1 MTKLVV
7 LKLDGDLQQGVRVTL
22 SIAFEGVSPH
32 KEVTGFLP
40 AATELQTTID
50 QWQSHYRSLGSPNRA
65 LKAKKVTYNGS
76 ITEKQSDCKNLAT
89 ELQKRL
95 NNWLQKEPFRPIRES
110 WLKELQENEIVRILI
125 RTSNQQLRQIP
136 WHLWDLV
143 EEYPHAELA
152 LSTTDYQKTP
162 ATKTPSIRN
171 KVKILAILGNSTGID
186 VETDRRLLNSLPDAD
201 VTFLVQ
207 PQRYEIND
215 QLWGK
220 HWDILFFA
228 GHSQTV
234 GDSGHIYINE
244 NKESLT
250 TDDLKY
256 GLKKA
261 KSNGLGVAIFNS
273 CDGLGLAS
281 DLEALHIPQ
290 IIVMREQVPDE
301 VAQVFLKHFLSDFAS
316 SSKSL
321 YQAVKE
327 ARLKLHG
334 LEDKYP
340 CASWLPVICQNTDA
354 TPPNWLDLG
363 RRPTDIIPYRGLFAF
378 REEDAQFFFG
388 RETFT
393 NMLVD
398 AVQNQPLVAVIGS
411 SGSGKSSVV
420 FAGLVK
426 RLRNAGNWHIVDFRP
441 GSRPLFNLA
450 TALIDQQEYC
460 FSTDDC
466 SEGGE
471 LLALNRG
478 KPHLPFCLPA
488 SGQKKSQVRKQL
500 LSHTE
505 RLREIRNLASD
516 LGQYSNG
523 LRDVVDDILK
533 LDPSQHFLLI
543 VDQFEELYTLCTDP
557 QERQTFLDRL
567 LEAIYHCRNFTF
579 VITLRADFLGQVLSY
594 RPFADALQYADLKL
608 GPMTDE
614 ELQAVVEKP
623 AKLLGVTIE
632 QGLVERIL
640 ASISVEPG
648 NLPLLEF
655 ALTQLWAKQQD
666 AQLTRAAYKEIG
678 GVEAALAGYADEAY
692 NKLNFEE
699 KERAQRIFIQLV
711 HPGEGTEDTRRI
723 ATRAEVGD
731 ENWDLVTHLASSRL
745 VVTGRDEKTGLDTVE
760 VVHEAL
766 IRNWGQLH
774 QWMQQDRDFRHWQEH
789 LRVAMRTWESSGF
802 DEGGLLRG
810 KPLADAE
817 YWERQRFL
825 ELSGV
830 ERSFIGLSVEF
841 RERESRKQK
850 RRRQFTVFGLSGGL
864 VVALSLT
871 GVAWWQSQNSAK
883 NEIISLTNSSE
894 ALLALGREF
903 DALKTILKAAKK
915 VTQIQGENIEL
926 KIPITVVLGQVIN
939 EVKQF
944 NSLQGH
950 QSYIRSVIFSP
961 DGETIATAS
970 DDQTVK
976 LWNHK
981 GQMLKSFDAHAR
993 LINSISFSPD
1003 GQIVT
1008 NSNDDTAKLWN
1019 REGKLIAT
1027 FVGHEDNVNS
1037 AAFSPDGKILATASS
1052 DKTVKLWNRK
1062 GQFLKTFTGHGDQ
1075 VHGVSFSPDAKTL
1088 ATASNDKTVKLW
1100 NREGKLLKT
1109 FTGHNEQVNKVTF
1122 SHDGKTLATASNDKT
1137 VKLWNRQGQLLKTFT
1152 GHEDNVN
1159 SVTFSP
1165 DGKNLATASNDKTVK
1180 LWNREGKLLKTFV
1193 GHSDVVHS
1201 AAFSTDGKTLA
1212 SSSTDNTVILWKLD
1226 QKLFTTLTQ
1235 NSEGFN
1241 RVTFSPDGKIL
1252 ATIGNDKTAKLWK
1265 REGKLLKTLTGH
1277 SDHVNSV
1284 LFSPDGKILATTSN
1298 DRTVKLWNR
1307 QGQLVKT
1314 LTGHNN
1320 RVNSITFS
1328 RDGQTF
1334 ATASDDHIVK
1344 LWNRE
1349 GQLLKTFSAQ
1359 HNDKLNSATFSPDG
1373 QILATTSNDTT
1384 VKLWNREG
1392 QLLKTLTGHNSWV
1405 NSATFTSD
1413 SQTLA
1418 TTSEDKTVKLWNR
1431 EGKLLKT
1438 LIGHSNHT
1446 RSVSFSPDNKILA
1459 TASED
1464 KTVKLWNREGKLLK
1478 TLTGHSDAV
1487 NNATFSLDG
1496 KTLATASNDKT
1507 VILWNF
1513 DFDDLQMRGC
1523 TWFGDYLIT
1532 HPDALNELEQCVT
1545 PAIRAASAPAM
1556 VTQGEKLIIKG
1567 DIEDGIAKFRT
1578 ALSWNPTKLKF
1589 NPTAKAKALILVKE
1603 GEDAGQQCDLE
1614 VASAKFQSALELN
1627 ANLGFEPQTK
1637 ARQFVSLNL
1646 IRKGEKCAAN
1656 GKVLAAIAAYAQAQ
1670 KFDPSLEISPSSWSH
1685 LCWYGSLHKHPADVI
1700 YACEKAVALVP
1711 NDAEILDSRGLA
1723 RALIGNTEGAI
1734 LDFQAFIAWTSN
1746 PKDKLKRQR
1755 WVNTLRTGINPF
1767 TDQEI
1772 QSLF

>member
-22 SIAFEGVSPH
+22 SIALEGVSPH
-32 KEVTGFLP
+32 KEVTGNLP
-40 AATELQTTID
+40 AVTELQTTID
-50 QWQSHYRSLGSPNRA
+50 QWRSHYRSLGSGNRA
-65 LKAKKVTYNGS
+65 IKAKKVTYDGS
-76 ITEKQSDCKNLAT
+76 ITQKQSDCKNSAT
-89 ELQKRL
+89 ELKKRL
-95 NNWLQKEPFRPIRES
+95 NNWLLSESFRSIRES

-125 RTSNQQLRQIP
+125 RTSNPQLRQIP

-152 LSTTDYQKTP
+152 LSATDYQKTP
-162 ATKTPSIRN
+162 PTKTPSMRG
-171 KVKILAILGNSTGID
+171 KVKVLAILGNSTGID
-186 VETDRRLLNSLPDAD
+186 VQTDRRLLNSLPDAD

-215 QLWGK
+215 QLWEK
-220 HWDILFFA
+220 PWDILFFA

-234 GDSGHIYINE
+234 EDSGRIYINE
-244 NKESLT
+244 NQESLT

-261 KSNGLGVAIFNS
+261 KSNGLAVAIFNS

-281 DLEALHIPQ
+281 DLETLHIPQ

-316 SSKSL
+316 GSKSL

-354 TPPNWLDLG
+354 NPPHWLDLG
-363 RRPTDIIPYRGLFAF
+363 RCPTDIIPYRGLFAF
-378 REEDAQFFFG
+378 GEEDAQFFFG

-426 RLRNAGNWHIVDFRP
+426 RLRDAGNWHIVDFRP

-450 TALIDQQEYC
+450 TALVDQQQEDR
-460 FSTDDC
+460 S
-466 SEGGE
+466 S
-471 LLALNRG
+471 N
-478 KPHLPFCLPA
+478 
-488 SGQKKSQVRKQL
+488 QKESQVTKPV
-500 LSHTE
+500 LSRTE
-505 RLREIRNLASD
+505 RLREMRNLASD
-516 LGQYSNG
+516 LGQYQNG

-533 LDPSQHFLLI
+533 QNPSQHFLLI
-543 VDQFEELYTLCTDP
+543 ADQFEELYTLCTDA

-567 LEAIYHCRNFTF
+567 LEAICRCRHFTF
-579 VITLRADFLGQVLSY
+579 VITLRADFLGQALSY

-623 AKLLGVTIE
+623 ANLLGVTIE

-640 ASISVEPG
+640 ATISVEPG

-655 ALTQLWAKQQD
+655 ALTQLWAKQLN
-666 AQLTRAAYKEIG
+666 AQLNHAAYDEIG
-678 GVEAALAGYADEAY
+678 GVEAALASYADQAY

-699 KERAQRIFIQLV
+699 KERTQRIFIQLV
-711 HPGEGTEDTRRI
+711 HPGEGAEDTRRI
-723 ATRAEVGD
+723 ATRTEVGE
-731 ENWDLVTHLASSRL
+731 ENWDLVTRLADARL

-774 QWMQQDRDFRHWQEH
+774 RWMQQDRDFRHWQEQ

-802 DEGGLLRG
+802 DEGALLRG

-825 ELSGV
+825 ELSPV
-830 ERSFIGLSVEF
+830 ERSFIRLSVEF
-841 RERESRKQK
+841 RERESRKKK

-894 ALLALGREF
+894 ALLTLGQEF

-926 KIPITVVLGQVIN
+926 KIPITVVLGQVMN

-944 NSLQGH
+944 NRLQEH
-950 QSYIRSVIFSP
+950 NSYIRSVIFSP
-961 DGETIATAS
+961 DGETIATGS

-976 LWNHK
+976 LWNRK

-1008 NSNDDTAKLWN
+1008 NSNDDTAKLWS

-1037 AAFSPDGKILATASS
+1037 AAFSPDSNILATAST
-1052 DKTVKLWNRK
+1052 DKTVKLWN
-1062 GQFLKTFTGHGDQ
+1062 T
-1075 VHGVSFSPDAKTL
+1075 
-1088 ATASNDKTVKLW
+1088 
-1100 NREGKLLKT
+1100 EGKLLKT
-1109 FTGHNEQVNKVTF
+1109 FTGHNEQVNRVTF
-1122 SHDGKTLATASNDKT
+1122 SPDGKTLATASNDKT
-1137 VKLWNRQGQLLKTFT
+1137 VKLWNTKGKLLKTFT
-1152 GHEDNVN
+1152 GHEGHVN

-1165 DGKNLATASNDKTVK
+1165 DGETLVTASNDKTVK

-1193 GHSDVVHS
+1193 GHSDAVHS
-1201 AAFSTDGKTLA
+1201 ATFSRDGKTLA
-1212 SSSTDNTVILWKLD
+1212 SASTDNTVILWKLEH
-1226 QKLFTTLTQ
+1226 KLFTTLTQ
-1235 NSEGFN
+1235 NNEQFN
-1241 RVTFSPDGKIL
+1241 QVAFSPDGKIL
-1252 ATIGNDKTAKLWK
+1252 ATTGNDKTAKLWN

-1277 SDHVNSV
+1277 SDRVNRV
-1284 LFSPDGKILATTSN
+1284 TFSPDGKILVTTSN
-1298 DRTVKLWNR
+1298 DQTVKLWNR

-1314 LTGHNN
+1314 LTGHKN
-1320 RVNSITFS
+1320 RVNSVTFS
-1328 RDGQTF
+1328 HDNSQTF

-1344 LWNRE
+1344 LWSRE
-1349 GQLLKTFSAQ
+1349 GQWLKTFTAQ
-1359 HNDKLNSATFSPDG
+1359 HNDQLNSVTFSPDG

-1384 VKLWNREG
+1384 AKLWNRDG
-1392 QLLKTLTGHNSWV
+1392 QLLKTLTGHSSWV
-1405 NSATFTSD
+1405 NSATFSSD

-1446 RSVSFSPDNKILA
+1446 RSVSFSPDGKILA

-1464 KTVKLWNREGKLLK
+1464 KTVKLWNRDGQLLQ
-1478 TLTGHSDAV
+1478 TLTGHTDVV
-1487 NNATFSLDG
+1487 NNATFSPDG
-1496 KTLATASNDKT
+1496 KTLATAGNDKR

-1513 DFDDLQMRGC
+1513 DFADLQMRGC
-1523 TWFGDYLIT
+1523 TWFADYLIT
-1532 HPDALNELEQCVT
+1532 HPDALNELEQCET
-1545 PAIRAASAPAM
+1545 PAIRAASAFVM

-1578 ALSWNPTKLKF
+1578 ALNWNPTKLKF
-1589 NPTAKAKALILVKE
+1589 NLTAKVEALTKVKE
-1603 GEDAGQQCDLE
+1603 GEDAGRQCNLE
-1614 VASAKFQSALELN
+1614 VASAKFQSALELDP
-1627 ANLGFEPQTK
+1627 NLGFEPQTK
-1637 ARQFVSLNL
+1637 ARQFVSLGL

-1656 GKVLAAIAAYAQAQ
+1656 GKIWEAIAAYAQAQ

-1685 LCWYGSLHKHPADVI
+1685 LCWFGSLHKHAADVI
-1700 YACEKAVALVP
+1700 YACEQAVALVP
-1711 NDAEILDSRGLA
+1711 NDGEILDSRGLA
-1723 RALIGNTEGAI
+1723 RALTGNTEGAI
-1734 LDFQAFIAWTSN
+1734 ADFQAFIAWTSN
-1746 PKDKLKRQR
+1746 LQDKLKRQH
-1755 WVNTLRTGINPF
+1755 WINTLRTGMNPF
-1767 TDQEI
+1767 TDKEI